1 MAETVPL
8 QYLSFC
14 FEIISHSKISSESLL
29 FCALKL
35 GLEINRFKF
44 ECACVNSC

>member
-1 MAETVPL
+1 MAEMVSL

-14 FEIISHSKISSESLL
+14 FEMNSHNKISSESLL

-35 GLEINRFKF
+35 GLEINRYKF